1 MEAAKLIAELA
12 RGGEMIAILG
22 QGFSPEEARQRP
34 AEGAWCLLEVLGH
47 LLEEE
52 RHDFRP
58 RLRAAL
64 LGLTEPLPP
73 LDTQAALTAGNY
85 LEQRAEALL
94 AQFLNERQ
102 RTIAWLETM
111 GEVTWDGVYQ
121 AGFGPLRAGDI
132 LASWVAH
139 DTLHLRQLVELRYA
153 RLRALAA
160 PYAIDY
166 AGEW

>member
-1 MEAAKLIAELA
+1 MEAAKLITELA
-12 RGGEMIAILG
+12 RGGEMIAVLS

-34 AEGAWCLLEVLGH
+34 SEGAWCLLEVLGH

-73 LDTQAALTAGNY
+73 LDTHAALEAGNY
-85 LEQRAEALL
+85 LEQRAEDIL

-102 RTIAWLETM
+102 HTLSWLETQ
-111 GEVTWDGVYQ
+111 GEVNWDGVYQ

-132 LASWVAH
+132 LAAWVAH
-139 DTLHLRQLVELRYA
+139 DILHQRQLVELRYA

-160 PYAIDY
+160 PYTTDY